1 MTGRPLL
8 RIMAE
13 INLAYQSTNILVW
26 MLFIVFGYATA
37 NITSCSAIL
46 SLDIVLALAIEIWFW
61 NASSL
66 RAGQP
71 SLITFLALVTEFWDM
86 W

>member
-1 MTGRPLL
+1 MTGRPPLS

-13 INLAYQSTNILVW
+13 IVLAYQPTNILAW

-46 SLDIVLALAIEIWFW
+46 SLDMELDLATTI
-61 NASSL
+61 
-66 RAGQP
+66 
-71 SLITFLALVTEFWDM
+71 
-86 W
+86 

>member
-13 INLAYQSTNILVW
+13 IDLTYQSTNILAW
-26 MLFIVFGYATA
+26 MLFIVFGYALA
-37 NITSCSAIL
+37 SAASCSAIL
-46 SLDIVLALAIEIWFW
+46 SLDIVLALAIDIRFW

-66 RAGQP
+66 RVGQP
-71 SLITFLALVTEFWDM
+71 SLSTFLALVTEFWDM